1 MDAFNNHTN
10 VIAPLPTALRKTVIA
25 ALVAELQQAGT
36 IIEILYES
44 MNLSQKIHAK
54 LAAQDRGLNAEHL
67 TRNRVSASIVAT
79 AQLHLQSE
87 SELDTYSADL
97 VERLSCVAGQHTI
110 KAPDIDIEAA
120 AHIKELAKEIK
131 RLTELQR
138 TATAQHLAA

>member
-1 MDAFNNHTN
+1 MNAFNNHNN
-10 VIAPLPTALRKTVIA
+10 VTAPPPTAFRKTVIT

-36 IIEILYES
+36 VIEILYAAMS
-44 MNLSQKIHAK
+44 LSQQIHAM

-67 TRNRVSASIVAT
+67 TRNRVSESIVAT
-79 AQLHLQSE
+79 AQLHLHSE
-87 SELDTYSADL
+87 AVLDAYSADL

-120 AHIKELAKEIK
+120 EHIKELAKEIK

-138 TATAQHLAA
+138 TATSQHLAA